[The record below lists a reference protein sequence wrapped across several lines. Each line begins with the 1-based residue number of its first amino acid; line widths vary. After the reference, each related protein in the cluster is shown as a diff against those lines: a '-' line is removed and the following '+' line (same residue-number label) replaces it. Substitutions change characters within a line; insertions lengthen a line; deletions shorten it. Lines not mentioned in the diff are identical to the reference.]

1 MSNNEPTSASTIDL
15 SDLEFWTRPWAERE
29 AAFATLRRERPI
41 AFFVEPELPF
51 LPKGPGYFAI
61 TRHADILEISRQ
73 PEVFCSGN
81 GATSIPDMPAE
92 MNEFY
97 GSMINMDDP
106 RHQRLRGIVSRRFTP
121 KMVQAAM
128 DDVQTV
134 TNRVIDDVI
143 DKGEIDFV
151 SEVAAPMPLIL
162 ICNLMGIPASQHKL
176 VFEKSNV
183 ILSGGDPEY
192 IPEGENPI
200 AAFLEAGAALANVVR
215 ELAQYRTKNPA
226 DDLTSALVNTEL
238 DGERL
243 TDDEIASF
251 FILLAVAGN
260 ETTRTA
266 ISHGL
271 VALEQHPEQAR
282 IWRNDFEAVAPTAV
296 EEIVRWATP
305 VIFMRRTTTRDVEL
319 GGHQFHAGD
328 KTILFYN
335 SANRDEAVF
344 ADPFRFDLRRA
355 PNPHVGYGGP
365 GPHFCLGAHLA
376 RREITVMF
384 RELFRRLPDIR
395 ISGEPAQLRSAFIN
409 GIKHLP
415 VTFTPGGARAA

>member
-1 MSNNEPTSASTIDL
+1 VSNNQPTSASAINL
-15 SDLEFWTRPWAERE
+15 SELEFWTLPWAERE
-29 AAFATLRRERPI
+29 AAFAILRRERPI
-41 AFFVEPELPF
+41 AFFEEPDLPF

-61 TRHADILEISRQ
+61 TRYADILEISRQ
-73 PEVFCSGN
+73 PEIFCSGQ
-81 GATSIPDMPAE
+81 GATSIPDMPTE

-121 KMVQAAM
+121 KMVQSAM
-128 DDVQTV
+128 DDVQLV

-143 DKGEIDFV
+143 DKGAVDFV
-151 SEVAAPMPLIL
+151 SEIAARMPLIL
-162 ICNLMGIPASQHKL
+162 ICNLMGIPESAHQL
-176 VFEKSNV
+176 VFEKSNI
-183 ILSGGDPEY
+183 ILSGGDPEFV
-192 IPEGENPI
+192 PEGENPI
-200 AAFLEAGAALANVVR
+200 AVFMEAGAALANLVR
-215 ELAQYRTKNPA
+215 ELAEYRIKNPA
-226 DDLTSALVNTEL
+226 DDLTSALAITEL

-243 TDDEIASF
+243 TPDEIASF
-251 FILLAVAGN
+251 FILLAVAGS

-282 IWRNDFEAVAPTAV
+282 VWRNDFDTVAPTAV

-305 VIFMRRTTTRDVEL
+305 VIFMRRTATRDVEL
-319 GGHQFHAGD
+319 SGHQFHAGD

-344 ADPFRFDLRRA
+344 EDPFRFDLRRA
-355 PNPHVGYGGP
+355 PNPHVGFGGP

-395 ISGEPAQLRSAFIN
+395 ITGAPAQLRSAFIN

-415 VTFTPGGARAA
+415 VEFTPGGVRAA